1 MIDREA
7 RKRIAVLEET
17 AVGQDRAI
25 AALQEKMS
33 RQVEVSGRLTR
44 AEAEIARLSTALDS
58 LRTTVASEQQR
69 LSTQTDLVK
78 ADLTR
83 MSAAIDSLCTA
94 VSNAKPPPRCVQP
107 LPRNAP
113 DSMIISDF
121 PVIFAQFR
129 GKWFTLLW
137 RGSRDGFGAPDF
149 HCRCDGHRN
158 TLTLILDVGGSIFGG
173 FTPVACNSGGGGSGY
188 RADPSGTSFL
198 FTLKNPHNFPAKTF
212 ALKSEEKAKATSCHP
227 CFGPCFGFDIWVNTN
242 CNNTFYSD
250 TMSIGR
256 SYFNDTGVN
265 EIRFFTGSRNFKVEE
280 IEVFEITN

>member
-1 MIDREA
+1 MIDRET
-7 RKRIAVLEET
+7 RERIAVLEET

-44 AEAEIARLSTALDS
+44 AEADIARLSTALDS

-69 LSTQTDLVK
+69 VSTQTDLVK

-94 VSNAKPPPRCVQP
+94 VSNAKPPPQCVQP

-113 DSMIISDF
+113 DSKIISDF
-121 PVIFAQFR
+121 PEIFAQFR
-129 GKWFTLLW
+129 GKRFTLLW
-137 RGSRDGFGAPDF
+137 RGSRDGFGARDF
-149 HCRCDGHRN
+149 HSRCDGHRN

-173 FTPVACNSGGGGSGY
+173 FTPVAWDSGGGGSGY

-212 ALKSEEKAKATSCHP
+212 ALKSEEKAKAIDCRSSY
-227 CFGPCFGFDIWVNTN
+227 GPCFGFDIWVTNN
-242 CNNTFYSD
+242 CNGTYDSDSLTF
-250 TMSIGR
+250 GA
-256 SYFNDTGVN
+256 SYNNDTGLKK
-265 EIRFFTGSRNFKVEE
+265 ERFFTGAGNFKVQE